1 MKQLSSAA
9 QIHSYEKFIKSMIRV
24 ALSKLWEQFWKMLD
38 KTVPSMKILLIVFQ
52 WASNHGCKPN

>member
-9 QIHSYEKFIKSMIRV
+9 QIHFCVKLIKSIRV
-24 ALSKLWEQFWKMLD
+24 PISKLWEQFWKILD
-38 KTVPSMKILLIVFQ
+38 KTVPRMKILLIVFQ